1 MKIKFL
7 TFLLLFS
14 IVSLAQSVPSIAVLD
29 FDTRGYNE
37 VERYQIIQK
46 LSLEMINMDGYEVM
60 DNYDIEYISNRDEID
75 FTGCFSRICL
85 KELGEKLDV
94 NFILTGSM
102 NLLGEKV
109 STTVR
114 LFDVNK
120 GSFINSAN
128 RNYVDVPKNDLLMA
142 EPVSYTHLTLP
153 TILLV

>member
-1 MKIKFL
+1 MKNQFL

-14 IVSLAQSVPSIAVLD
+14 IVSLAQGVPSVAVLD

-85 KELGEKLDV
+85 
-94 NFILTGSM
+94 
-102 NLLGEKV
+102 
-109 STTVR
+109 R
-114 LFDVNK
+114 
-120 GSFINSAN
+120 A
-128 RNYVDVPKNDLLMA
+128 R
-142 EPVSYTHLTLP
+142 
-153 TILLV
+153 